1 VGYELWTSPITGYR
15 RRGTRLAELR
25 ALLAS
30 GITAHAILEPLR
42 WCPADAPSADIQS
55 ALRQKGFDVAGVLQD
70 ERGLLLARRTKGRVT
85 FRRSLLQPSGS
96 PRMTLRRRANASRY
110 VILLNRTPPRPK
122 H

>member
-1 VGYELWTSPITGYR
+1 MGYELWTSPITGYR

-70 ERGLLLARRTKGRVT
+70 ERGLLLARRTKGRHVPPIIAPAERKSENDAAPT
-85 FRRSLLQPSGS
+85 REREP
-96 PRMTLRRRANASRY
+96 LRDPTKSHAA
-110 VILLNRTPPRPK
+110 PA
-122 H
+122 